1 MSIND
6 KIKQILISKGYSP
19 SHFADEIGIQRS
31 SISHILSGRNRPSFD
46 IIQKIIKRFPDLGFD
61 WILEDEAPTPVFRQQ
76 AVPTPI
82 RKAENFTTQ
91 NHLLQSDDRQNR
103 LYSNRSLR
111 SEVGASLTNEFSA
124 ETEQPISD
132 EITQQKRVERILIFY
147 TDGTF
152 QEYSPATK
160 LA

>member
-61 WILEDEAPTPVFRQQ
+61 WILEDEAPSPVFRQQ
-76 AVPTPI
+76 SVPTPI
-82 RKAENFTTQ
+82 RKPENFTPQ
-91 NHLLQSDDRQNR
+91 NHLLVSDDRQNR
-103 LYSNRSLR
+103 LYSNRSVR
-111 SEVGASLTNEFSA
+111 SELGASLPPEFI
-124 ETEQPISD
+124 EEIGQPIAEETS
-132 EITQQKRVERILIFY
+132 QPKKVERILIFY

-152 QEYSPATK
+152 QEYSPAAK
-160 LA
+160 V

>member
-61 WILEDEAPTPVFRQQ
+61 WILEDEAPTPAFRPQ
-76 AVPTPI
+76 AAPTPI
-82 RKAENFTTQ
+82 RKPENFTTQ
-91 NHLLQSDDRQNR
+91 NHLLISDDRQNR
-103 LYSNRSLR
+103 LYPNRSLR
-111 SEVGASLTNEFSA
+111 PEIGSSLANDFVNDA
-124 ETEQPISD
+124 GQPVTD
-132 EITQQKRVERILIFY
+132 ELNQHKKVERILIFY

-152 QEYSPATK
+152 QEYSPAAK
-160 LA
+160 L